1 MIVTLMQAAD
11 LSCNCKYDKNK
22 YCSSY
27 RFGENNTHQLEC
39 IKTFCTFNEGNRVI
53 PSHFTAFTCEFDSF
67 YLYHR
72 GKCNSIHVVHIQC
85 CVIDSILVIYF
96 KRYFLVRASIQRWG
110 QLEGWRGQC
119 VERRLEQGKPST
131 YVT

>member
-1 MIVTLMQAAD
+1 MPFT
-11 LSCNCKYDKNK
+11 
-22 YCSSY
+22 
-27 RFGENNTHQLEC
+27 
-39 IKTFCTFNEGNRVI
+39 
-53 PSHFTAFTCEFDSF
+53 SHSFTYEFDSF

-85 CVIDSILVIYF
+85 LCDKDSTLVIFF
-96 KRYFLVRASIQRWG
+96 KRYFLVRTSIQRRG

-119 VERRLEQGKPST
+119 VERRLEQGKPSM